1 MKFLT
6 TTDKHSHAKG
16 NSRKAIHE
24 KLLKLKTT
32 DNAETDL
39 VHKPSLSIHRGRE
52 PAAPLRASSYP
63 HCGGQAKL
71 GPPARLACGY
81 SEFTHRNFF
90 GILQGPERCTT
101 RHSQH
106 MRDTCG
112 TLLFLT
118 FRRTKVVR
126 TFLLLHVH
134 AHEHVVHVLYC
145 AMHVRQEA
153 GSRMH
158 FRLLL
163 GRLRRAARRACAC
176 SPCHARIPASRPF
189 SAR

>member
-1 MKFLT
+1 MGKQKNDIDVPISCHMKFLT

-71 GPPARLACGY
+71 GPPARGY
-81 SEFTHRNFF
+81 SEFTHSCHTQEFF
-90 GILQGPERCTT
+90 Y
-101 RHSQH
+101 
-106 MRDTCG
+106 
-112 TLLFLT
+112 
-118 FRRTKVVR
+118 
-126 TFLLLHVH
+126 
-134 AHEHVVHVLYC
+134 A
-145 AMHVRQEA
+145 
-153 GSRMH
+153 
-158 FRLLL
+158 
-163 GRLRRAARRACAC
+163 
-176 SPCHARIPASRPF
+176 
-189 SAR
+189 